1 MNAATSNECFLLTM
15 AGAPPLEIARVK
27 NESVEDVRRA
37 IEKEV
42 ADRVNVEEFPSLDD
56 AIEYLRLGRLERG
69 LWSEAT
75 NGSAQEVHQ
84 VANLMQKRRD
94 LKDSVRHRPL
104 SEAVRNMLSVN
115 NVDLNEEY
123 EDV

>member
-69 LWSEAT
+69 LWSEAA
-75 NGSAQEVHQ
+75 NGSPQEAQQ
-84 VANLMQKRRD
+84 VANLIQRRKD
-94 LKDSVRHRPL
+94 LKDSLRHRPL

-123 EDV
+123 EDE

>member
-1 MNAATSNECFLLTM
+1 M

-27 NESVEDVRRA
+27 GESVEDVRRA
-37 IEKEV
+37 IEQEV
-42 ADRVNVEEFPSLDD
+42 ADRVDVDQFPTLDD

-69 LWSEAT
+69 LWSEAA
-75 NGSAQEVHQ
+75 NGSPQEAQQ
-84 VANLMQKRRD
+84 VANLIQRRKD
-94 LKDSVRHRPL
+94 LKDSLRHRPL

-123 EDV
+123 EDE